1 MAFGQGLPADF
12 LFSRMQVRVAPE
24 IGIPLVL
31 LVGIVTVITMGPTN
45 ALKPTQIA
53 YTSSLVNVKGKDGQ
67 IFRTCLPWQLLQLLA
82 TAILAVIL
90 VLVWK

>member
-1 MAFGQGLPADF
+1 
-12 LFSRMQVRVAPE
+12 
-24 IGIPLVL
+24 
-31 LVGIVTVITMGPTN
+31 MGPTN

-67 IFRTCLPWQLLQLLA
+67 IFRTCLPWQLLQLIA